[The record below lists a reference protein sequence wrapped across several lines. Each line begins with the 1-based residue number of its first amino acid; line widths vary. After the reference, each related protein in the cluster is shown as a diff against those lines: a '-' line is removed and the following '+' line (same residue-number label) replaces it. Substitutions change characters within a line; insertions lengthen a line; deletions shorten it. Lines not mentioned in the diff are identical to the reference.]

1 MRTAIY
7 ICQASCT
14 DFSASADSRNEQEA
28 RTIEYIAAHGW
39 EKPDVYDDKNAIPG
53 AENGFEKLTQDGI
66 RRQFDMLVLD
76 SITVYGKS
84 LSSIEDVLVHT
95 FFPAGIHFAI
105 VEDDFCSLG
114 KTIQEVQDYLNQ
126 KKVELRAR
134 KMHERLF
141 LEQLTGC
148 YSLQDEKYGYV
159 LSKDRKEL
167 LIDEAAA
174 AVIREIFQ
182 MVLED
187 LSFTQISDVLNSCEI
202 PSPAVHMAQRRDSV
216 CKAANSSWTD
226 GAIRRIVHCT
236 AYVGYWEKKFGGI
249 FYRIP
254 VAPIITPEVFAKA
267 QEKCRSCGRKSGNNG
282 VKHSIFSK
290 RIFDAKTGKPLFQ
303 RNFSS
308 GDIAFVA
315 NAQVNCLPKNRRK
328 YILYED
334 VADAVLKAISEEIQ
348 MAGQVVQHLNAG
360 EGAFFLQEQLKE
372 DSVRAEEIFAE
383 MAALSRERIL
393 LYQSFHAGGITE
405 SEYEEQLEELRGKL
419 FVYEAE
425 MTAITKDAERKRSAY
440 SLKNE
445 WIRLFADA
453 SLPEE
458 LQADDVKRWVTRVE
472 VNDFET
478 VQVILEKAE
487 WKALLPEKWLH
498 LS

>member
-1 MRTAIY
+1 MRTVTY
-7 ICQASCT
+7 ISSISCDGFSAT
-14 DFSASADSRNEQEA
+14 ADLQEKLATQEAHTTEYITAHGWKKTGTYSDVDFSADA
-28 RTIEYIAAHGW
+28 
-39 EKPDVYDDKNAIPG
+39 
-53 AENGFEKLTQDGI
+53 GFAFRQMTEDGI

-76 SITVYGKS
+76 SITGYGKS

-95 FFPAGIHFAI
+95 FFPAGIHFAV

-114 KTIQEVQDYLNQ
+114 KTMQEVQDYLNQ
-126 KKVELRAR
+126 KKAELRAR
-134 KMHERLF
+134 EMHDRLF

-159 LSKDRKEL
+159 LSEDRKEL
-167 LIDEAAA
+167 LIDEAVA

-202 PSPAVHMAQRRDSV
+202 PSPAVHMAQRRDS
-216 CKAANSSWTD
+216 SWTD

-236 AYVGYWEKKFGGI
+236 AYAGYWEKKFGGI

-254 VAPIITPEVFAKA
+254 IAPIIAPEVFAKA
-267 QEKCRSCGRKSGNNG
+267 QEKCRSCGRKARNNG

-334 VADAVLKAISEEIQ
+334 VADAVLKSIAEEIQ

-360 EGAFFLQEQLKE
+360 EGTFFLQEQLEK
-372 DSVRAEEIFAE
+372 DSDRAEEIFAE
-383 MAALSRERIL
+383 TAALSRERIL
-393 LYQSFHAGGITE
+393 LYQSFFAGGITE
-405 SEYEEQLEELRGKL
+405 SVYEEQLEELRGRL

-425 MTAITKDAERKRSAY
+425 MTAITKDAERKRIAY

-445 WIRLFADA
+445 WIRLFTDT